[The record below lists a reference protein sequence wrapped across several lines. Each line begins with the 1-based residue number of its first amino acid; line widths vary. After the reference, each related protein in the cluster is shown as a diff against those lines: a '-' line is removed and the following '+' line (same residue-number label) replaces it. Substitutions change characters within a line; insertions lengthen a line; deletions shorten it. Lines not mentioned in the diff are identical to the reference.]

1 MRMRN
6 VVRGMIVAMS
16 LVVAVPSYAVTQPGK
31 ARLRASLG
39 FTTLTLGDINDQIRS
54 DRDAF
59 MADTLTDESSWD
71 PLGGAPNL
79 GVELDVQITPVV
91 SAGIGFGAHRSSIRH
106 NAFRILSLD
115 IDTGEP
121 AEFEQFDEK
130 LKLSAW
136 DVVGTVG
143 LWVPSAPGL
152 HFGAQVGMVR
162 GTFERESWYLIES
175 FSVEANMQQKLGT
188 WSGTGVVLGAFTG
201 YEQPITSQL
210 SFASRVG
217 YRYRKIGSPSGTLI
231 TINWGDQGNERE
243 VEPGPLLDAD
253 GNPMELDLGGFYFN
267 VGVSMSLGGGE

>member
-6 VVRGMIVAMS
+6 VVRGMLVAMS
-16 LVVAVPSYAVTQPGK
+16 LVVAVPAYAVTLPGK

-39 FTTLTLGDINDQIRS
+39 FTTLTLGDINDEIRS

-59 MADTLTDESSWD
+59 MSDTLTDESSWD

-91 SAGIGFGAHRSSIRH
+91 SAGVGFGTHRSSIRH
-106 NAFRILSLD
+106 NAFRVLSLD

-130 LKLSAW
+130 VKVSAW

-175 FSVEANMQQKLGT
+175 FSVEANMQQKLGS
-188 WSGTGVVLGAFTG
+188 WNGTGVVLGAFTG

-217 YRYRKIGSPSGTLI
+217 YRYRKIGSPSGTLL
-231 TINWGDQGNERE
+231 TIDWGDQGNSRE
-243 VEPGPLLDAD
+243 VEPGPLLDPD

-267 VGVSMSLGGGE
+267 VGLSMSLGGGE

>member
-6 VVRGMIVAMS
+6 VVPGLLVAAGLMA
-16 LVVAVPSYAVTQPGK
+16 AVPAHALTQPGK
-31 ARLRASLG
+31 ARLRATMG
-39 FTTLTLGDINDQIRS
+39 FTTLTLGDINDEIRS
-54 DRDAF
+54 RRDAF
-59 MADTLTDESSWD
+59 MADTLTDEASWD

-91 SAGIGFGAHRSSIRH
+91 SAGIGFSAHRNSIRQ

-115 IDTGEP
+115 EFGEP
-121 AEFEQFDEK
+121 AEFEQFDEH

-152 HFGAQVGMVR
+152 HFGAQAGLIR
-162 GTFERESWYLIES
+162 GTFQRESWYLIES
-175 FSVEANMQQKLGT
+175 FSVEANMQQKQGD
-188 WSGTGVVLGAFTG
+188 WKGTGVVLGAFTG
-201 YEQPITSQL
+201 YEQPITTQL
-210 SFASRVG
+210 AFSSRVG
-217 YRYRKIGSPSGTLI
+217 YRYRRIGSPTGSLT

-243 VEPGPLLDAD
+243 VEIGPLLDAA
-253 GNPMELDLGGFYFN
+253 GNPMSLDLGGFYFN

>member
-6 VVRGMIVAMS
+6 VVPGLLVAAS
-16 LVVAVPSYAVTQPGK
+16 LMTAVPAHALTQPGK

-39 FTTLTLGDINDQIRS
+39 FATLTLGDINDEIRS
-54 DRDAF
+54 RRDAF

-71 PLGGAPNL
+71 PLGGAPGL

-91 SAGIGFGAHRSSIRH
+91 SAGIGFSAHRSSIRQ
-106 NAFRILSLD
+106 NALRILSID

-121 AEFEQFDEK
+121 AEFEQFDEH

-136 DVVGTVG
+136 DVIGTLG

-152 HFGAQVGMVR
+152 HFGAQAGLIR

-175 FSVEANMQQKLGT
+175 FSVEANMQQKQGN
-188 WSGTGVVLGAFTG
+188 WKGTGVVLGAFTG

-210 SFASRVG
+210 AFSSRVG
-217 YRYRKIGSPSGTLI
+217 YRYRKVGSPSGPLVTVD
-231 TINWGDQGNERE
+231 WGDSGNARE
-243 VEPGPLLDAD
+243 IEVGPLLDTA
-253 GNPMELDLGGFYFN
+253 GNPMSLDLGGFYFN
-267 VGVSMSLGGGE
+267 VGVSMALGGGE